1 MKALVK
7 CQFHLM
13 TLFVAVLL
21 TVGTV
26 SSDNQTNLPTE
37 NVTQMMK
44 KPTIM
49 ILGSPHLAG
58 WGGVKVDDMRTPK
71 RQAELQQFV
80 EQLIRFKPT
89 KIAVEADT
97 RWDAKLQEEYNAYL
111 KDDFQLERHEIH
123 QVGFR
128 LAKQMEH
135 SKIYCV
141 DYFPSR
147 KDDPIFGDDFD
158 SDLTDYRKFAK
169 THGQEHL
176 LSLPS
181 NEDSIGAKDNLVD
194 ESIMD
199 MYLRLNQ
206 PEWIHSIH
214 KEFFRYS
221 RIGLGDEY
229 PGANWF
235 GLQWYPRNLKTFVNL
250 TRITESADDRILLI
264 IGAAHTFLIQQF
276 LEESGDYII
285 ESPLKYLKTE
295 DAN

>member
-7 CQFHLM
+7 RKLYLM
-13 TLFVAVLL
+13 MLFVAVLF
-21 TVGTV
+21 TVGTAA
-26 SSDNQTNLPTE
+26 SENQTDSSIGDT
-37 NVTQMMK
+37 TQITK

-58 WGGVKVDDMRTPK
+58 WGDVKVDDMRTPK
-71 RQAELQQFV
+71 RQAELQQLV

-97 RWDAKLQEEYNAYL
+97 RWDTNLQSEYNAYL

-128 LAKQMEH
+128 LAKQMGH
-135 SKIYCV
+135 PKVYCV

-147 KDDPIFGDDFD
+147 KKDPIFGDDFD
-158 SDLTDYRKFAK
+158 WDLTDYHEFAK
-169 THGQEHL
+169 THGQENF

-181 NEDSIGAKDNLVD
+181 NEDSIVAKDNLVD

-206 PEWIHSIH
+206 PEWIRSIH

-264 IGAAHTFLIQQF
+264 IGAAHTYLIQQF
-276 LEESGDYII
+276 LEESEDYII